1 MPARQRARRP
11 RYVGSPFP
19 AHPSFLRCQIL
30 ALRWLRRG
38 LVEVY
43 NHSMRAEVIPKLTYE
58 EFRQLP
64 ADGKHYELIHGEVHL
79 TPAPNTKHQFV
90 VHNLDIALSLYVQK
104 NKLGEVW
111 EAPLDVR
118 LAEDTAL
125 QPDLVFVG
133 SGRVEIVREEFI
145 AGAPDLVV
153 EVLSAST
160 AVHDRATKL
169 PIYAQ
174 AGEPEVWLID
184 SQAKTV
190 EVLKLQG
197 KKYFV
202 DAILAGDQVLTSDLF
217 PGWQL
222 PLHDLFDFHGR
233 F

>member
-1 MPARQRARRP
+1 M
-11 RYVGSPFP
+11 G
-19 AHPSFLRCQIL
+19 
-30 ALRWLRRG
+30 
-38 LVEVY
+38 
-43 NHSMRAEVIPKLTYE
+43 AEVIPKLSYE

-64 ADGKHYELIHGEVHL
+64 DDGKRYELISGEVHL

-90 VHNLDIALSLYVQK
+90 VHNLDISLSPYVQK

-118 LAEDTAL
+118 LAEGTAL
-125 QPDLVFVG
+125 QPDLVFVAN
-133 SGRVEIVREEFI
+133 RRAEIVREEFI

-160 AVHDRATKL
+160 AVHDGATKL
-169 PIYAQ
+169 PIYA
-174 AGEPEVWLID
+174 AASVPEVWLID

-202 DAILAGDQVLTSDLF
+202 DATLAGDQVLTSNLF

-222 PLHDLFDFHGR
+222 PLRDLFDFRGR

>member
-1 MPARQRARRP
+1 M
-11 RYVGSPFP
+11 GT
-19 AHPSFLRCQIL
+19 
-30 ALRWLRRG
+30 
-38 LVEVY
+38 
-43 NHSMRAEVIPKLTYE
+43 EVIPKLTYE

-64 ADGKHYELIHGEVHL
+64 DDGKRYELVGGEVRL

-90 VHNLDIALSLYVQK
+90 VHNLDMAISPYVQK

-118 LAEDTAL
+118 LTEDTAL
-125 QPDLVFVG
+125 QPDLVFVA
-133 SGRVEIVREEFI
+133 SRRVEIVREEFI

-169 PIYAQ
+169 PIYAK
-174 AGEPEVWLID
+174 AGVPEFWLID

-197 KKYFV
+197 RSILWTQSSRVIKSSLPTSFPAGNCPC
-202 DAILAGDQVLTSDLF
+202 AISSIFAGGSSVGL
-217 PGWQL
+217 
-222 PLHDLFDFHGR
+222 
-233 F
+233 